1 MNPRT
6 IIIADGHHR
15 YETSLMYRQ
24 EMREKLGDPMEP
36 IPADYVMMT
45 LINIKNP
52 GLLALPTHR
61 LIHGV
66 PENQVKG
73 FFNKA
78 KKYFEVNL
86 FANEKEFYEYFQNAP
101 LMTIGVYS
109 KVEEIWG
116 TVTLKNPEIMD
127 QVMGTENVNRYIDTC
142 ILHELIMKE
151 LLGIDEEMQKN
162 KDYVDYLRGTKDV
175 VQVAKEENK
184 YQVVFI
190 MKPTPMDDVE
200 KSVLHSQRMP
210 QKSTYFYPK
219 VWSGLV
225 IRLLED

>member
-1 MNPRT
+1 
-6 IIIADGHHR
+6 
-15 YETSLMYRQ
+15 
-24 EMREKLGDPMEP
+24 
-36 IPADYVMMT
+36 
-45 LINIKNP
+45 
-52 GLLALPTHR
+52 
-61 LIHGV
+61 
-66 PENQVKG
+66 
-73 FFNKA
+73 
-78 KKYFEVNL
+78 
-86 FANEKEFYEYFQNAP
+86 
-101 LMTIGVYS
+101 MTIGAYS

-116 TVTLKNPEIMD
+116 TITLKKPEIMD
-127 QVMGTENVNRYIDTC
+127 QIMETENVNRYIDTC

-210 QKSTYFYPK
+210 KKSTYFYPK